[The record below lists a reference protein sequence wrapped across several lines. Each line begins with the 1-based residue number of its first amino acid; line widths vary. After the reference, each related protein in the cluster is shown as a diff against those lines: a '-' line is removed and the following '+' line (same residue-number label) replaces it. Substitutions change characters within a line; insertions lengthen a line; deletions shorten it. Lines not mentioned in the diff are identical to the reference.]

1 MMTEEVKVTSLPR
14 RIPKELFTKE
24 QERLLVEANEAFHN
38 YMTIDDQ
45 CEKFLAY
52 RKYEKA
58 SQAFID
64 SMRDSD

>member
-1 MMTEEVKVTSLPR
+1 MTEEVKMISLPR

-24 QERLLVEANEAFHN
+24 QEQLLEKANEAFHN
-38 YMTIDDQ
+38 YMTIDDL

-52 RKYEKA
+52 RKYEEA

-64 SMRDSD
+64 SMRDSDE